1 MEGKNVARS
10 CFQPDTVTS
19 SVLQVPV
26 PNGRMPKQ
34 MPSLRRLRRYPLFL
48 QCSVGALSNQFVVSH
63 KDVCQQCASLL
74 TVVVALSC
82 IVFLHGGFERVST
95 LAVQVVAKRHPKSV
109 ICHWFSLPMC
119 HCSLGKWLELN
130 LILPQ
135 LWLLF
140 FSAHATNPGGQHDDL
155 PVAESDEFVPGAVGV
170 GSVLGAPSPLPSSC
184 ALRFPFLTF
193 ACQVQLREDRRATLN
208 TNVRERYKPAKL
220 WLQT

>member
-34 MPSLRRLRRYPLFL
+34 MPSLWRLRRYPLFL
-48 QCSVGALSNQFVVSH
+48 QCSFGALSNQFVVPH

-82 IVFLHGGFERVST
+82 MVFYMAVSKELAHWLYKLLLSGT
-95 LAVQVVAKRHPKSV
+95 LKVSYY
-109 ICHWFSLPMC
+109 HWFSLPMC
-119 HCSLGKWLELN
+119 HCSLGKWLEFN

-140 FSAHATNPGGQHDDL
+140 FLLTRQILEVSTTTCQSQSRMNLCQVLLGLGLYWERLHPCHL
-155 PVAESDEFVPGAVGV
+155 PVP
-170 GSVLGAPSPLPSSC
+170 
-184 ALRFPFLTF
+184 
-193 ACQVQLREDRRATLN
+193 
-208 TNVRERYKPAKL
+208 
-220 WLQT
+220 